1 LIRNFNYANRK
12 DFYHRDFQKIFALCL
27 PLKKTP
33 LRANL
38 QPYAGASC
46 TTQTRNISHALNIA
60 DEPFTSAQK
69 PVLARFWLT
78 PKTFTTPIENRKTP
92 KNHTILLSTKKDEAC
107 GFILLHFII
116 YSLWLYRF

>member
-1 LIRNFNYANRK
+1 
-12 DFYHRDFQKIFALCL
+12 
-27 PLKKTP
+27 
-33 LRANL
+33 L
-38 QPYAGASC
+38 QLYAGASC
-46 TTQTRNISHALNIA
+46 TTQTRNIFRALNIA
-60 DEPFTSAQK
+60 DEQFTSAQK

-92 KNHTILLSTKKDEAC
+92 KSHSTLSTTKKDEAC